1 MLCAIAT
8 ITGIVKIEN
17 KLTNA
22 VTEDAS
28 AVSLSNLAANI
39 TVLFAVG
46 ADAESEQATRSA
58 PEKPKSFNERIVKT
72 GMAISLRKVQ
82 MNT

>member
-8 ITGIVKIEN
+8 ITGIVKIES

-46 ADAESEQATRSA
+46 ADAESEQATRSTQQTT
-58 PEKPKSFNERIVKT
+58 P
-72 GMAISLRKVQ
+72 
-82 MNT
+82 